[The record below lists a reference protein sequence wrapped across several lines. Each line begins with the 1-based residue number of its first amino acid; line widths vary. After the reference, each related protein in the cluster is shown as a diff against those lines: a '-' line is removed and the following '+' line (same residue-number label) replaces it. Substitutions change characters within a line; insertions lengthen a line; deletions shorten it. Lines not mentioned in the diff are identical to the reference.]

1 MTRSSRA
8 AICSGALFAA
18 ACSYS
23 PPEQQVLEKFFRAA
37 KLQDST
43 TLAGVATVNFD
54 PRSDGSIQE
63 FTIDNI
69 GEPERRAGVDGDVV
83 TEPVTVTAK
92 VVSPAGRTTSRTL
105 VVTLQRAA
113 EKDGDPTTGGTWIV
127 VSIRPSG

>member
-8 AICSGALFAA
+8 AICSGALLAA

-23 PPEQQVLEKFFRAA
+23 PPEQQVLETFFRAA
-37 KLQDST
+37 RLHDRT
-43 TLAGVATVNFD
+43 TLAGVATVDFD
-54 PRSDGSIQE
+54 PRKDGSIQE

-83 TEPVTVTAK
+83 TEPVTVNAK
-92 VVSPAGRTTSRTL
+92 VVSPAGRTMSQTL

-113 EKDGDPTTGGTWIV
+113 GKSGDSTAEGRWIV
-127 VSIRPSG
+127 VSIRPL